1 MPERIITA
9 AVRGGAVHADCAL
22 PVPWWSFAKT
32 ALAAA
37 ALALV
42 AQGRLSLDEPVK
54 RKPFTLR
61 QLLQHRAGL
70 PDYGSL
76 PAYHRAVEAGEL
88 PWSSEEL
95 IERVRADTLIF
106 EPGEGW
112 GYSNVGYLLV
122 RRLIEEATGET
133 LSQALMRLTFDPLGI
148 GDVKVAT
155 TPGELN
161 DTAWGNVSGYHP
173 GWVFHG
179 LLIGTPSSAAVF
191 LDRLLAGHL
200 LPAPLLA
207 AMRKAHPLAFADPER
222 PWKSASYGLGLMI
235 GMGEP
240 PGQYIGHTGGGPG
253 STSAV
258 YQQVSEHRTDN
269 TRRTAAAFAQLDT
282 PGIVERHALALA
294 HSPSPPAHRLTA

>member
-112 GYSNVGYLLV
+112 GYSLLRGEPVIHIADVAQDEAYRSGDPV
-122 RRLIEEATGET
+122 RRNLVDLAGGRTFWSRRREPMSSRRSTNAWPRSSCAVANGPVGLMKPHLTGEET
-133 LSQALMRLTFDPLGI
+133 GALT
-148 GDVKVAT
+148 
-155 TPGELN
+155 
-161 DTAWGNVSGYHP
+161 
-173 GWVFHG
+173 
-179 LLIGTPSSAAVF
+179 
-191 LDRLLAGHL
+191 RLLRDTIDADRYRFRRRSKCGT
-200 LPAPLLA
+200 
-207 AMRKAHPLAFADPER
+207 AFSPR
-222 PWKSASYGLGLMI
+222 SARS
-235 GMGEP
+235 
-240 PGQYIGHTGGGPG
+240 
-253 STSAV
+253 
-258 YQQVSEHRTDN
+258 R
-269 TRRTAAAFAQLDT
+269 
-282 PGIVERHALALA
+282 
-294 HSPSPPAHRLTA
+294 